1 MARDI
6 DPITFAVIK
15 NGLDAIV
22 DEMAYDV
29 VRTARSEIVKDVM
42 DFSAAICDSAGS
54 MIAQAKTIALHLGA
68 VPEAMGV
75 VLDHYGGNLLPGDA
89 VILNDPYQGGMHLPD
104 IFMFSPIFHGDA
116 LQGFSVVICHHT
128 DVGGRVAGSNAS
140 DSTEIFQEGIRIPA
154 LKLFEAGVQ
163 NETLFKLIAKNV
175 RLPDRVIGD
184 LKAQFAACRTGAREL
199 GKMFDRYG
207 AEMVQSYFAELLDYA
222 ERMTREEIR
231 KWPDGIYSFTDY
243 IDDDGFTDTPLPI
256 AVAITVRGDSVSVN
270 YEGSAPQVPAALNST
285 KSYTNSCTY
294 LSVRCVL
301 KGDIPNNAGVFRAI
315 EVIAPEASIVNP
327 KIPAACAARALTGYR
342 VVDAMFGALAQV
354 VPDRVPAAGEGGN
367 TVVSLAGYKD
377 DGEPFIIVDMICG
390 AWGGRPDKDGIE
402 AITNPSQN
410 LSNTPVETMESQ
422 HPVRVEEY
430 ALVPDSCGAG
440 KWRGGLGIARSY
452 RVLALEAGLQ
462 LRADRMKIPPYGLAG
477 GGAATGAINEIITAS
492 GEKISLPSKFNRKMD
507 QGDLIRHVQPGG
519 GGFGDPLTRDPARV
533 AADVWNTKI
542 SAEFARD
549 HRRPFRRG
557 GFCRTFAGM
566 IDEIGSAKSST
577 SRGHGLPGG
586 RYTFSLGIDAASSMP
601 SCRAHSGA
609 RISSPGGRLRR

>member
-1 MARDI
+1 MDASGTRDI

-29 VRTARSEIVKDVM
+29 IRTARSEIVKDVM
-42 DFSAAICDSAGS
+42 DYSAAICDTQGN
-54 MIAQAKTIALHLGA
+54 MIAQAKTVALHLGA

-75 VLDHYGGNLLPGDA
+75 VLDLYGDSLVPGDA

-104 IFMFSPIFHGDA
+104 IFMFMPIFHGDT
-116 LQGFSVVICHHT
+116 LLGFSVVICHHT

-154 LKLFEAGVQ
+154 LKLFAAGVQ
-163 NETLFKLIAKNV
+163 NDTLIKLIEKNV

-184 LKAQFAACRTGAREL
+184 LRAQFAACRTGAREL
-199 GKMFDRYG
+199 GKLADRYG
-207 AEMVQSYFAELLDYA
+207 AETAAMYFDELLDYA
-222 ERMTREEIR
+222 ERMTRAEIAT
-231 KWPDGIYSFTDY
+231 WPDGTYSFTDY

-256 AVAITVRGDSVSVN
+256 AVAITVHGDSVTVD

-294 LSVRCVL
+294 LSVRCCL

-315 EVIAPEASIVNP
+315 AVNAPDASIVNP
-327 KIPAACAARALTGYR
+327 KIPAAVAARALTGYR
-342 VVDAMFGALAQV
+342 IVDAMFGALAQI

-367 TVVSLAGYKD
+367 TVVCLGGYRE
-377 DGEPFIIVDMICG
+377 DGAPFIIVDMICG

-410 LSNTPVETMESQ
+410 LSNTPVETMEAQ

-440 KWRGGLGIARSY
+440 KWRGGLGVVRSY
-452 RVLALEAGLQ
+452 RLLAPEAGLQ
-462 LRADRMKIPPYGLAG
+462 LRADRMKILPYGLAG
-477 GGAATGAINEIITAS
+477 GEPATGAINEITTAD
-492 GEKISLPSKFNRKMD
+492 GEHIDLPSKINRRMAR
-507 QGDLIRHVQPGG
+507 GDLVRHVQPGG
-519 GGFGDPLTRDPARV
+519 GGFGDPLTRDPERV
-533 AADVWNTKI
+533 ARDVWNAKI
-542 SAEFARD
+542 TADYAREH
-549 HRRPFRRG
+549 HRVAVDGATGILDEAATAALRAG
-557 GFCRTFAGM
+557 G
-566 IDEIGSAKSST
+566 
-577 SRGHGLPGG
+577 
-586 RYTFSLGIDAASSMP
+586 
-601 SCRAHSGA
+601 
-609 RISSPGGRLRR
+609 

>member
-42 DFSAAICDSAGS
+42 DFSAAICDTTGN

-75 VLDHYGGNLLPGDA
+75 VLDHYGDNLAPGDA
-89 VILNDPYQGGMHLPD
+89 IILNDPYQGGMHLPD
-104 IFMFSPIFHGDA
+104 IFMFSPIFHGDE

-140 DSTEIFQEGIRIPA
+140 DSIEIFQEGLRIPA
-154 LKLFEAGVQ
+154 LKLFEAGAQ
-163 NETLFKLIAKNV
+163 NQTLFKLIEKNV

-231 KWPDGIYSFTDY
+231 KWPDGTYDFTDY
-243 IDDDGFTDTPLPI
+243 IDDDGFTETPLPI

-270 YEGSAPQVPAALNST
+270 FEGSAPQVPAALNST

-367 TVVSLAGYKD
+367 TVVSLGSYRD

-410 LSNTPVETMESQ
+410 LSNTPIETLESQ

-440 KWRGGLGIARSY
+440 RWRGGLGIARAY
-452 RVLALEAGLQ
+452 RLLAREAVLQ
-462 LRADRMKIPPYGLAG
+462 LRADRMKILPYGLAG
-477 GGAATGAINEIITAS
+477 GGAATGAINEIITAA
-492 GEKISLPSKFNRKMD
+492 GEQISLPSKINRKMA

-519 GGFGDPLTRDPARV
+519 GGFGNPLTRDPARV
-533 AADVWNTKI
+533 AADVWNAKI
-542 SAEFARD
+542 SAAFARAH
-549 HRRPFRRG
+549 HRVIVDPDTG
-557 GFCRTFAGM
+557 EL
-566 IDEIGSAKSST
+566 DEVAT
-577 SRGHGLPGG
+577 
-586 RYTFSLGIDAASSMP
+586 AAL
-601 SCRAHSGA
+601 RAA
-609 RISSPGGRLRR
+609 V

>member
-1 MARDI
+1 MAIEI

-29 VRTARSEIVKDVM
+29 IRTARSEIVKDVM
-42 DFSAAICDSAGS
+42 DYSAAICDTDGN
-54 MIAQAKTIALHLGA
+54 MIAQAKTVALHLGA

-75 VLDHYGGNLLPGDA
+75 VLEQYGDGLVPGDA

-104 IFMFSPIFHGDA
+104 IFMFMPIFDA
-116 LQGFSVVICHHT
+116 DENLQGFSVVICHHT
-128 DVGGRVAGSNAS
+128 DVGGRVPGSNAS
-140 DSTEIFQEGIRIPA
+140 DSTEIFQEGLRIPA
-154 LKLFEAGVQ
+154 LKLFEAGVP
-163 NETLFKLIAKNV
+163 NDTLFKLIDINV

-207 AEMVQSYFAELLDYA
+207 SEMTSTYFAELLDYA
-222 ERMTREEIR
+222 ERMTRAEIAA
-231 KWPDGIYSFTDY
+231 WPDGTYSFTDY
-243 IDDDGFTDTPLPI
+243 IDDDGFNDTPLPI
-256 AVAITVRGDSVSVN
+256 AVAITVHGDSVTVD

-294 LSVRCVL
+294 LSVRCCL

-315 EVIAPEASIVNP
+315 TVNAPEASIVNP

-342 VVDAMFGALAQV
+342 VVDAMFGALAQI

-367 TVVSLAGYKD
+367 TVVCLGGYRE
-377 DGEPFIIVDMICG
+377 DGAPFIIVDMICG

-430 ALVPDSCGAG
+430 ALVADSCGAG
-440 KWRGGLGIARSY
+440 KWRGGLGVARSY
-452 RVLALEAGLQ
+452 RLLAPEAGLQ
-462 LRADRMKIPPYGLAG
+462 LRADRMKILPYGLAG
-477 GGAATGAINEIITAS
+477 GGPATGAINEITTDA
-492 GEKISLPSKFNRKMD
+492 GEHIDLPSKINRRMA
-507 QGDLIRHVQPGG
+507 QGDLVRHVQPGG
-519 GGFGDPLTRDPARV
+519 GGFGDPLTRDPERV
-533 AADVWNTKI
+533 ARDVWNTKI
-542 SAEFARD
+542 SAAYAREY
-549 HRRPFRRG
+549 HRVVVDPDSG
-557 GFCRTFAGM
+557 A
-566 IDEIGSAKSST
+566 
-577 SRGHGLPGG
+577 L
-586 RYTFSLGIDAASSMP
+586 DAAATTAL
-601 SCRAHSGA
+601 RAQ
-609 RISSPGGRLRR
+609 

>member
-1 MARDI
+1 MAPDI

-29 VRTARSEIVKDVM
+29 IRTARSEIVKDVM
-42 DFSAAICDSAGS
+42 DYSAAICDTDGN
-54 MIAQAKTIALHLGA
+54 MIAQAKTVALHLGA

-75 VLDHYGGNLLPGDA
+75 VLEQYGDGLVPGDA

-104 IFMFSPIFHGDA
+104 IFMFMPIFDA
-116 LQGFSVVICHHT
+116 EENLQGFSVVICHHT
-128 DVGGRVAGSNAS
+128 DVGGRVPGSNAS
-140 DSTEIFQEGIRIPA
+140 DSTEIFQEGLRIPA
-154 LKLFEAGVQ
+154 LKLFEAGVP
-163 NETLFKLIAKNV
+163 NDTLFKLIDINV

-207 AEMVQSYFAELLDYA
+207 SEMTSTYFAELLDYA
-222 ERMTREEIR
+222 ERMTRAEISA
-231 KWPDGIYSFTDY
+231 WPDGTYSFTDY
-243 IDDDGFTDTPLPI
+243 IDDDGFNDTPLPI
-256 AVAITVRGDSVSVN
+256 AVAITVHGDSVTVD

-294 LSVRCVL
+294 LSVRCCL

-315 EVIAPEASIVNP
+315 TVNAPKASIVNP

-342 VVDAMFGALAQV
+342 VVDAMFGALAQI

-367 TVVSLAGYKD
+367 TVVCLGGYRE
-377 DGEPFIIVDMICG
+377 DGAPFIIVDMICG

-430 ALVPDSCGAG
+430 ALVADSCGAG
-440 KWRGGLGIARSY
+440 KWRGGLGVARSY
-452 RVLALEAGLQ
+452 RLLAPEAGLQ
-462 LRADRMKIPPYGLAG
+462 LRADRMKILPYGLAG
-477 GGAATGAINEIITAS
+477 GGPATGAINEITTDA
-492 GEKISLPSKFNRKMD
+492 GEHIDLPSKINRRMA
-507 QGDLIRHVQPGG
+507 QGDLVRHVQPGG
-519 GGFGDPLTRDPARV
+519 GGFGDPLTREPERV
-533 AADVWNTKI
+533 ARDVWNTKI
-542 SAEFARD
+542 SASYAREH
-549 HRRPFRRG
+549 HRVVVDPDSG
-557 GFCRTFAGM
+557 LL
-566 IDEIGSAKSST
+566 DEVAT
-577 SRGHGLPGG
+577 V
-586 RYTFSLGIDAASSMP
+586 A
-601 SCRAHSGA
+601 
-609 RISSPGGRLRR
+609 LRSQ

>member
-42 DFSAAICDSAGS
+42 DFSAAICDTTGN

-75 VLDHYGGNLLPGDA
+75 VLDHYGDNLVPGDA

-104 IFMFSPIFHGDA
+104 IFMFAPIFHGDA

-140 DSTEIFQEGIRIPA
+140 DSTEIYAEGIRIPA

-163 NETLFKLIAKNV
+163 NATLFKLIEKNV

-207 AEMVQSYFAELLDYA
+207 AEMAQSYFAELLDYA

-231 KWPDGIYSFTDY
+231 NWPDGTYSFTDY

-270 YEGSAPQVPAALNST
+270 FEGSAPQVPAALNST

-327 KIPAACAARALTGYR
+327 LIPAACAARALTGYR

-367 TVVSLAGYKD
+367 TVVSLGGYKD

-452 RVLALEAGLQ
+452 RVLAPEAGLQ
-462 LRADRMKIPPYGLAG
+462 LRADRMKILPYGLAG
-477 GGAATGAINEIITAS
+477 GDPATGAVNEIITAS
-492 GEKISLPSKFNRKMD
+492 GEHISLPSKINRKMG
-507 QGDLIRHVQPGG
+507 QGDLVRHVQPGG

-542 SAEFARD
+542 SAVFARD
-549 HRRPFRRG
+549 HHRVVVDPDTG
-557 GFCRTFAGM
+557 EL
-566 IDEIGSAKSST
+566 DE
-577 SRGHGLPGG
+577 
-586 RYTFSLGIDAASSMP
+586 AATAAL
-601 SCRAHSGA
+601 RAA
-609 RISSPGGRLRR
+609 V

>member
-1 MARDI
+1 MAIEI

-29 VRTARSEIVKDVM
+29 IRTARSEIVKDVM
-42 DFSAAICDSAGS
+42 DYSAAICNTDGN
-54 MIAQAKTIALHLGA
+54 MIAQAKTVALHLGA

-75 VLDHYGGNLLPGDA
+75 VLDQYGDGLVPGDA

-104 IFMFSPIFHGDA
+104 IFMFMPIFDA
-116 LQGFSVVICHHT
+116 DENLQGFSVVICHHT

-140 DSTEIFQEGIRIPA
+140 DSTEIFQEGLRIPA
-154 LKLFEAGVQ
+154 LKLFEAGVP
-163 NETLFKLIAKNV
+163 NDTLFKMIDINV

-207 AEMVQSYFAELLDYA
+207 AEMTSAYFAELLDYA
-222 ERMTREEIR
+222 ERMTRAEIAV
-231 KWPDGIYSFTDY
+231 WPDGTYSFTDY
-243 IDDDGFTDTPLPI
+243 IDDDGFTDEPLPI
-256 AVAITVRGDSVSVN
+256 AVAITVHGDSVTVD

-285 KSYTNSCTY
+285 KSYTNSCSY
-294 LSVRCVL
+294 LSVRCCL

-315 EVIAPEASIVNP
+315 NVTTPDASIVNP
-327 KIPAACAARALTGYR
+327 KIPAAVAARALTGYR
-342 VVDAMFGALAQV
+342 IVDAMFGALAQI

-367 TVVSLAGYKD
+367 TVVCLGGYRE
-377 DGEPFIIVDMICG
+377 DGAPFIIVDMICG

-440 KWRGGLGIARSY
+440 KWRGGLGVARSY
-452 RVLALEAGLQ
+452 RLLAPEAGLQ
-462 LRADRMKIPPYGLAG
+462 LRADRMKILPYGLAG
-477 GGAATGAINEIITAS
+477 GGPATGAINEITTNA
-492 GEKISLPSKFNRKMD
+492 GEHINLPSKINRRMV
-507 QGDLIRHVQPGG
+507 QGDLVRHVQPGG

-533 AADVWNTKI
+533 ARDVWNTKI
-542 SAEFARD
+542 SATYAREH
-549 HRRPFRRG
+549 HRVVVDPDTG
-557 GFCRTFAGM
+557 V
-566 IDEIGSAKSST
+566 
-577 SRGHGLPGG
+577 L
-586 RYTFSLGIDAASSMP
+586 DAVATMEL
-601 SCRAHSGA
+601 RAQ
-609 RISSPGGRLRR
+609 

>member
-1 MARDI
+1 MAIEI

-29 VRTARSEIVKDVM
+29 IRTARSEIVKDVM
-42 DFSAAICDSAGS
+42 DYSAAICDTDGN
-54 MIAQAKTIALHLGA
+54 MIAQAKTVALHLGA

-75 VLDHYGGNLLPGDA
+75 VLDQYGDGLVPGDA

-104 IFMFSPIFHGDA
+104 IFMFMPIFDA
-116 LQGFSVVICHHT
+116 DENLQGFSVVICHHT

-140 DSTEIFQEGIRIPA
+140 DSTEIFQEGLRIPA
-154 LKLFEAGVQ
+154 LKLFEAGVP
-163 NETLFKLIAKNV
+163 NDTLFKMIDINV

-207 AEMVQSYFAELLDYA
+207 AEMTSAYFAELLDYA
-222 ERMTREEIR
+222 ERMTRAEIAV
-231 KWPDGIYSFTDY
+231 WPDGTYSFTDY
-243 IDDDGFTDTPLPI
+243 IDDDGFTDEPLPI
-256 AVAITVRGDSVSVN
+256 AVAITVHGDSVTVD

-285 KSYTNSCTY
+285 KSYTNSCSY
-294 LSVRCVL
+294 LSVRCCL

-315 EVIAPEASIVNP
+315 NVTTPDASIVNP
-327 KIPAACAARALTGYR
+327 KIPAAVAARALTGYR
-342 VVDAMFGALAQV
+342 IVDAMFGALAQI

-367 TVVSLAGYKD
+367 TVVCLGGYRE
-377 DGEPFIIVDMICG
+377 DGAPFIIVDMICG

-440 KWRGGLGIARSY
+440 KWRGGLGVARSY
-452 RVLALEAGLQ
+452 RLLAPEAGLQ
-462 LRADRMKIPPYGLAG
+462 LRADRMKILPYGLAG
-477 GGAATGAINEIITAS
+477 GGPATGAINEITTNA
-492 GEKISLPSKFNRKMD
+492 GEHINLPSKINRRMV
-507 QGDLIRHVQPGG
+507 QGDLVRHVQPGG

-533 AADVWNTKI
+533 ARDVWNTKI
-542 SAEFARD
+542 SATYAREH
-549 HRRPFRRG
+549 HRVVVDPDTG
-557 GFCRTFAGM
+557 V
-566 IDEIGSAKSST
+566 
-577 SRGHGLPGG
+577 L
-586 RYTFSLGIDAASSMP
+586 DAVATMEL
-601 SCRAHSGA
+601 RAQ
-609 RISSPGGRLRR
+609 

>member
-1 MARDI
+1 MDAKI

-29 VRTARSEIVKDVM
+29 MRTARSEIVKDVM
-42 DFSAAICDSAGS
+42 DFSAAICDMSGN
-54 MIAQAKTIALHLGA
+54 MIAQAKTVALHLGA

-75 VLDHYGGNLLPGDA
+75 VLEHYGDDLAPGDA
-89 VILNDPYQGGMHLPD
+89 VVLNDPYQGGMHLPD
-104 IFMFSPIFHGDA
+104 IFMFMPVFHGPD
-116 LQGFSVVICHHT
+116 LQGFTVVICHHT

-140 DSTEIFQEGIRIPA
+140 DSTEIYQEGLRIPA
-154 LKLFEAGVQ
+154 LKLFEKGEI
-163 NETLFKLIAKNV
+163 NSTLIKMIDLNV

-184 LKAQFAACRTGAREL
+184 LKAQFAACQTGAREM
-199 GKMFDRYG
+199 GKLFDRYG
-207 AEMVQSYFAELLDYA
+207 AETAQAYFTELLDYA

-231 KWPDGIYSFTDY
+231 QWPDGTYEFTDY
-243 IDDDGFTDTPLPI
+243 IDDDGFIDTPLPI
-256 AVAITVRGDSVSVN
+256 AIAITVHGDSVTVN

-315 EVIAPEASIVNP
+315 DVKAPDASIVNP
-327 KIPAACAARALTGYR
+327 KLPAAVAARALTGYR
-342 VVDAMFGALAQV
+342 IVDAMFGALAQI

-367 TVVSLAGYKD
+367 TVVCLGGYRE
-377 DGEPFIIVDMICG
+377 DGSPFIIVDMICG

-440 KWRGGLGIARSY
+440 EYRGGLGVARSY
-452 RVLALEAGLQ
+452 RLLADEASLQ
-462 LRADRMKIPPYGLAG
+462 LRADRMKIRPYGLAG
-477 GGAATGAINEIITAS
+477 GDEAGPAVNEITTRE
-492 GEKISLPSKFNRKMD
+492 GNHVSLPSKINRKMD
-507 QGDLIRHVQPGG
+507 RGQLVRHVQPGG
-519 GGFGDPLTRDPARV
+519 GGFGDPFMRDPQRV
-533 AADVWNTKI
+533 ARDVWNTKI
-542 SAEFARD
+542 SAGYARERHGVVVD
-549 HRRPFRRG
+549 PDTGELDEAATAVLRG
-557 GFCRTFAGM
+557 EG
-566 IDEIGSAKSST
+566 
-577 SRGHGLPGG
+577 
-586 RYTFSLGIDAASSMP
+586 
-601 SCRAHSGA
+601 
-609 RISSPGGRLRR
+609 

>member
-42 DFSAAICDSAGS
+42 DFSAAICDTTGN

-75 VLDHYGGNLLPGDA
+75 VLDHYGDNLAPGDA
-89 VILNDPYQGGMHLPD
+89 IILNDPYQGGMHLPD
-104 IFMFSPIFHGDA
+104 IFMFSPIFHGDE

-140 DSTEIFQEGIRIPA
+140 DSIEIFQEGLRIPA
-154 LKLFEAGVQ
+154 LKLFEAGAQ
-163 NETLFKLIAKNV
+163 NKTLFKLIEKNV

-231 KWPDGIYSFTDY
+231 KWPDGTYGFTDY
-243 IDDDGFTDTPLPI
+243 IDDDGFTETPLPI

-270 YEGSAPQVPAALNST
+270 FEGSAPQVPAALNST

-294 LSVRCVL
+294 LLVRCVL

-367 TVVSLAGYKD
+367 TVVSLGSYRD

-410 LSNTPVETMESQ
+410 LSNTPIETLESQ

-440 KWRGGLGIARSY
+440 RWRGGLGIARAY
-452 RVLALEAGLQ
+452 RLLAREAVLQ
-462 LRADRMKIPPYGLAG
+462 LRADRMKILPYGLAG
-477 GGAATGAINEIITAS
+477 GGAATGAINEIITAA
-492 GEKISLPSKFNRKMD
+492 GEQISLPSKINRKMA

-519 GGFGDPLTRDPARV
+519 GGFGNPLTRDPARV
-533 AADVWNTKI
+533 AADVWNAKI
-542 SAEFARD
+542 SAAFARAH
-549 HRRPFRRG
+549 HRVIVDPDTG
-557 GFCRTFAGM
+557 EL
-566 IDEIGSAKSST
+566 DEVAT
-577 SRGHGLPGG
+577 
-586 RYTFSLGIDAASSMP
+586 AAL
-601 SCRAHSGA
+601 RAA
-609 RISSPGGRLRR
+609 V

>member
-1 MARDI
+1 MAPAMTAEI

-29 VRTARSEIVKDVM
+29 IRTARSEIVKDVM
-42 DFSAAICDSAGS
+42 DYSAAICDTDGN
-54 MIAQAKTIALHLGA
+54 MIAQAKTVALHLGA

-75 VLDHYGGNLLPGDA
+75 VLDQYGDGLVPGDA

-104 IFMFSPIFHGDA
+104 IFMFMPIFDRSEN

-128 DVGGRVAGSNAS
+128 DVGGRVPGSNAS
-140 DSTEIFQEGIRIPA
+140 DSTEIFQEGLRIPA
-154 LKLFEAGVQ
+154 LKLFEAGEP
-163 NETLFKLIAKNV
+163 NETLFKLIDINV

-199 GKMFDRYG
+199 GKIFDRYG
-207 AEMVQSYFAELLDYA
+207 SEMTSRYFAELLDYA
-222 ERMTREEIR
+222 ERMTRAEIAA
-231 KWPDGIYSFTDY
+231 WPDGTYSFTDY
-243 IDDDGFTDTPLPI
+243 IDDDGFNDTPLPI
-256 AVAITVRGDSVSVN
+256 AVAITVHGDSVTVD

-294 LSVRCVL
+294 LSVRCCL

-315 EVIAPEASIVNP
+315 TVNAPEASIVNP

-342 VVDAMFGALAQV
+342 VVDAMFGALAQI

-367 TVVSLAGYKD
+367 TVVCLGGYRD
-377 DGEPFIIVDMICG
+377 DGAPFIIVDMICG

-430 ALVPDSCGAG
+430 ALVADSCGAG
-440 KWRGGLGIARSY
+440 KWRGGLGVARSY
-452 RVLALEAGLQ
+452 RLLASEAGLQ
-462 LRADRMKIPPYGLAG
+462 LRADRMKILPYGLAG
-477 GGAATGAINEIITAS
+477 GEAATGAINEITTAS
-492 GEKISLPSKFNRKMD
+492 GEHIDLPSKINRRMA
-507 QGDLIRHVQPGG
+507 QGDLVRHVQPGG
-519 GGFGDPLTRDPARV
+519 GGFGDPLTRDPERV
-533 AADVWNTKI
+533 ARDVWNTKI
-542 SAEFARD
+542 SAGYARQHHAVVVD
-549 HRRPFRRG
+549 PETGELDTEATAALRARP
-557 GFCRTFAGM
+557 
-566 IDEIGSAKSST
+566 
-577 SRGHGLPGG
+577 
-586 RYTFSLGIDAASSMP
+586 
-601 SCRAHSGA
+601 
-609 RISSPGGRLRR
+609 

>member
-222 ERMTREEIR
+222 ERMTREEIANG
-231 KWPDGIYSFTDY
+231 PM
-243 IDDDGFTDTPLPI
+243 
-256 AVAITVRGDSVSVN
+256 
-270 YEGSAPQVPAALNST
+270 
-285 KSYTNSCTY
+285 
-294 LSVRCVL
+294 
-301 KGDIPNNAGVFRAI
+301 
-315 EVIAPEASIVNP
+315 ASI
-327 KIPAACAARALTGYR
+327 ALPTISTMTASPTR
-342 VVDAMFGALAQV
+342 RCPSRSQS
-354 VPDRVPAAGEGGN
+354 R
-367 TVVSLAGYKD
+367 
-377 DGEPFIIVDMICG
+377 CG
-390 AWGGRPDKDGIE
+390 ATVSRSIMK
-402 AITNPSQN
+402 
-410 LSNTPVETMESQ
+410 
-422 HPVRVEEY
+422 
-430 ALVPDSCGAG
+430 VP
-440 KWRGGLGIARSY
+440 
-452 RVLALEAGLQ
+452 
-462 LRADRMKIPPYGLAG
+462 
-477 GGAATGAINEIITAS
+477 
-492 GEKISLPSKFNRKMD
+492 
-507 QGDLIRHVQPGG
+507 
-519 GGFGDPLTRDPARV
+519 
-533 AADVWNTKI
+533 
-542 SAEFARD
+542 
-549 HRRPFRRG
+549 HRRCRR
-557 GFCRTFAGM
+557 
-566 IDEIGSAKSST
+566 
-577 SRGHGLPGG
+577 H
-586 RYTFSLGIDAASSMP
+586 
-601 SCRAHSGA
+601 
-609 RISSPGGRLRR
+609 